1 MVQGKWFA
9 PGSDLSALLPVRE
22 AVFGRGADALDALS
36 WNTLVYE
43 DSVPAAT
50 GRIWWEDGAF
60 RLGDLAVLEER
71 RRRRL
76 GDLVLRLLLFKAQ
89 SHAAREVR
97 LRCPRDLTGF
107 FERLGLRPQPSGSG
121 DADIVEMMI
130 PGDQID
136 LDTCKN
142 CPKAS
147 CPNRT

>member
-50 GRIWWEDGAF
+50 GRIWWQDGAY
-60 RLGDLAVLEER
+60 RIGDVGVLESR

-89 SHAAREVR
+89 DHAAREVR
-97 LRCPRDLTGF
+97 LACPPDVTGF
-107 FERLGLRPQPSGSG
+107 FARLGLKEQPSDGSPL
-121 DADIVEMMI
+121 VEMMI
-130 PGDQID
+130 PGDEID

-142 CPKAS
+142 CRKSA
-147 CPNRT
+147 CPNRK